1 MRELSDGDR
10 ALMILTSLDERAS
23 RRPPGKGLTR
33 ARLTS
38 RTLKN
43 LCDLERITPAWI
55 ERVNESLLKA
65 GWILID
71 AGSTYG
77 AIKVSVVENWPR
89 AISSNV
95 MTQVAKLKRRIW
107 CSGRCTCRT
116 TCRREK
122 PSIPTLLCGSALPL
136 RSHFPT
142 AQ

>member
-1 MRELSDGDR
+1 MGELSDRDC
-10 ALMILTSLDERAS
+10 ALMILISLAERTS

-95 MTQVAKLKRRIW
+95 MPKVAKLKEGKFDQAERERLMRPDTWATTSHLSAI
-107 CSGRCTCRT
+107 SKSKRT
-116 TCRREK
+116 
-122 PSIPTLLCGSALPL
+122 S
-136 RSHFPT
+136 
-142 AQ
+142 